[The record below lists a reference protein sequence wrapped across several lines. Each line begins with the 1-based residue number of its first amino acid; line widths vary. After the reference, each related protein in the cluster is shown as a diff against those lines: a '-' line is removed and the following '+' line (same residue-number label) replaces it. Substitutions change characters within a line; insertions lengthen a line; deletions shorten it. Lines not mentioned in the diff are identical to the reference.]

1 MAEEIKVNLTIEEG
15 ANVEAVVRAAESAG
29 LKVERS
35 LESIG
40 VISGVIDAASLET
53 LRRIPQIVNVERA
66 REIKTPGPGSPI
78 Q

>member
-66 REIKTPGPGSPI
+66 REIKIPGPGSPI

>member
-53 LRRIPQIVNVERA
+53 LRSIPQIVNVERA
-66 REIKTPGPGSPI
+66 REIKIPGPGSPI